1 MFLQDL
7 RIAVRRL
14 LKAPGFTIAAVLM
27 LTLGIGAT
35 TGIFSLVE
43 SVLLR
48 PLPFPEPD
56 KLVVLSDTLQGVQ
69 IGGNDEVGVTPQDIL
84 NYTRDTHSF
93 ASLGG
98 YRSDGFELSGV
109 GEPAQVDA
117 TRMTAGVFPA
127 LDVPP
132 MMGRFFTPQEDEQ
145 KEQVV
150 VLSYALWQKRFHGDP
165 QVLGSKI
172 LLDRKPYVV
181 IGVMPRNFE
190 FPLRPG
196 QLDRT
201 ELWVPMSFRPDELGP
216 AGAASWSYN
225 MVGRLKPGVTAQQ
238 ARDDAERVAQA
249 TMRSYPAFMS
259 SLHISAVVHSLHEE
273 TVREARSLLRILFL
287 AISVVLL
294 IACANLAGLLLVRA
308 IRQRREIAVRLALGA
323 GKRALLRQAILESLV
338 LSLAGG
344 VLGLIVAALGLL
356 IGKNLLPETLP
367 RVGEIGVDWKV
378 VGFAFLLAVLTG
390 IVCGLAPAFAALRT
404 SVNETLKQGGRTGT
418 AGGHARLRSALV
430 IGEIAIAL
438 VLLAASGLLLRSF
451 EKMRAVELGFRP
463 DHTLAATYSLP
474 HNQYDTQAKIDEFN
488 HELVHRLQP
497 LPGVQSVGLTSLL
510 PDIGGDS
517 NSTFV
522 VDGYVPSKGEGM
534 NLASPIQIEG
544 NYFQAM
550 GVPLLEGRFFTE
562 SDTAT
567 SQLVVIV
574 NHKFAQH
581 YWPAESPLGKRI
593 RIGTPEMSTSWMT
606 VIGEVADVKEGS
618 PDVPDKQQYYQPV
631 AQAKAAAGAMAS
643 PTDLEGDSGYIA
655 LRTSLPPEQMTNLLR
670 ETVRSIDPQL
680 PLSQVQTMEHAVSD
694 SEAPRR
700 FNTGLIASFAGAAL
714 LLAALGIY
722 SVIAFSAALRNQEMA
737 VRIALGS
744 QRSGILNLVFASAV
758 KLAIVGCA
766 IGLLGTLAASRLLHS
781 FLFGVSA
788 FDPLTLSVA
797 VLFVLA
803 LAIVA
808 SWLPAHRAASVDPM
822 KALRAD

>member
-1 MFLQDL
+1 
-7 RIAVRRL
+7 
-14 LKAPGFTIAAVLM
+14 
-27 LTLGIGAT
+27 
-35 TGIFSLVE
+35 
-43 SVLLR
+43 
-48 PLPFPEPD
+48 
-56 KLVVLSDTLQGVQ
+56 
-69 IGGNDEVGVTPQDIL
+69 
-84 NYTRDTHSF
+84 
-93 ASLGG
+93 
-98 YRSDGFELSGV
+98 
-109 GEPAQVDA
+109 
-117 TRMTAGVFPA
+117 
-127 LDVPP
+127 
-132 MMGRFFTPQEDEQ
+132 
-145 KEQVV
+145 
-150 VLSYALWQKRFHGDP
+150 
-165 QVLGSKI
+165 
-172 LLDRKPYVV
+172 VV

>member
-181 IGVMPRNFE
+181 IGVMPSNFE

-201 ELWVPMSFRPDELGP
+201 ELWLPMSFRPDELGP